1 MSGKKECWRRRR
13 KKRSSGKKKATSETK
28 DYREMSC
35 SPGSMNQRVAFFSNG
50 KPRPEHSGLSITE
63 IELPPY
69 WLCTKQTISRMRAK
83 CYSPYKPCCI
93 SSPCLRLLG
102 AHWIIEDACMWVQ
115 SVVARGLQQTSLKVT
130 FTETHQRPKHFP
142 DLQSMQR
149 VQEWTC
155 HVCLI
160 QMLPC
165 CSAHVDTAQ
174 LFFFFFASEICFG
187 VGPTFSST
195 ITPAVL
201 AQSDLGLWLLLAA
214 SLICPVYQM
223 IWSWEKVYFFFLGNF
238 SENTHWF
245 SNILAKRF
253 LQSKR
258 G

>member
-130 FTETHQRPKHFP
+130 FTETHQRPEHFP

-174 LFFFFFASEICFG
+174 LFFFFCFRNL
-187 VGPTFSST
+187 F
-195 ITPAVL
+195 
-201 AQSDLGLWLLLAA
+201 W
-214 SLICPVYQM
+214 
-223 IWSWEKVYFFFLGNF
+223 
-238 SENTHWF
+238 
-245 SNILAKRF
+245 
-253 LQSKR
+253 R
-258 G
+258 GSYI